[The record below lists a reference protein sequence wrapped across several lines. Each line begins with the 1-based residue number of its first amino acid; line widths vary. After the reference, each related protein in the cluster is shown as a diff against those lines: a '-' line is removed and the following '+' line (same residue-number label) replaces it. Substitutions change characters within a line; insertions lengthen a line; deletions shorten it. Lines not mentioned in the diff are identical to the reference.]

1 MSAVQPGSLLGMGN
15 PLLDI
20 STVVKKELLDKY
32 SLKPNDAILY
42 EKEDL
47 YDELKKDYGD
57 AIDYI
62 AGGAT
67 QNSMRVAQ
75 WILGNAA
82 LRN

>member
-1 MSAVQPGSLLGMGN
+1 MLLGMGN

-32 SLKPNDAILY
+32 ELKSNDAILY

-47 YDELKKDYGD
+47 YDELKKDF
-57 AIDYI
+57 ASSVEYI

-75 WILGNAA
+75 WILGECM
-82 LRN
+82 RDV